1 MLLSYDLWHKCAK
14 FISFIFLI
22 SCHSCKF
29 YFYTKNAAVFLKKRK
44 NFQSYQTLERP
55 RLGLQN
61 ELSWCYPLPH
71 GSRLARRSFWG
82 GWRLI
87 AEVVLKTVII
97 PSDLVSSFLFHVK
110 NNSDTGIET
119 LGTHGGRLGC
129 DNKLRVT
136 HLLLPRQMLTSSS
149 SPWTGTRT

>member
-1 MLLSYDLWHKCAK
+1 MICGTNVPNLSALSSWYRVILVN
-14 FISFIFLI
+14 FTF
-22 SCHSCKF
+22 
-29 YFYTKNAAVFLKKRK
+29 TQKNAAVFTKKRK
-44 NFQSYQTLERP
+44 IFQSYQTLEWP
-55 RLGLQN
+55 RLGLPN
-61 ELSWCYPLPH
+61 GFSWCYPHSH
-71 GSRLARRSFWG
+71 GARLTRRLFWG

-87 AEVVLKTVII
+87 AESVLKTVII
-97 PSDLVSSFLFHVK
+97 PSDLVSSFLYHVK

-149 SPWTGTRT
+149 SPWTGSRI